1 LRRVPVWYRH
11 GVAQSPKRSPG
22 KPGRARPARVS
33 QADALRQTPARF
45 RGKAWLLLTVVPFG
59 LTTWAAFAYIGIR
72 ARRPRWLAWAAVYA
86 ALLAAYLVLD
96 TTAGQSN
103 AASAVAAVLA
113 LLAWIGGGIH
123 AFAVSDD
130 AARRIQGRT
139 DPALDAART
148 RIERRAEGRRLL
160 ARQPALAKE
169 IGLGRPDVSG
179 ADDYGLVDVNHASAA
194 ALAKLPGITDEV
206 VRQIADRRTQAG
218 GFSSVE
224 DLGLV
229 LDLPPGMVE
238 QIRDTAIF
246 IPD

>member
-1 LRRVPVWYRH
+1 
-11 GVAQSPKRSPG
+11 
-22 KPGRARPARVS
+22 
-33 QADALRQTPARF
+33 
-45 RGKAWLLLTVVPFG
+45 LTVFPFG
-59 LTTWAAFAYIGIR
+59 FTTWAAFVYIGIR

-86 ALLAAYLVLD
+86 ALLAGYLALD
-96 TTAGQSN
+96 ATAGHSSV
-103 AASAVAAVLA
+103 AAAVAAVLA
-113 LLAWIGGGIH
+113 LLAWIGGGVH

-130 AARRIQGRT
+130 AARRIQDRA

-169 IGLGRPDVSG
+169 IGLGRPDISG
-179 ADDYGLVDVNHASAA
+179 ADDYGLVDVNHASPAT
-194 ALAKLPGITDEV
+194 LARLPGVTDEV
-206 VRQIADRRTQAG
+206 VRQIADRRAQAG

-238 QIRDTAIF
+238 QIRDTAVF

>member
-1 LRRVPVWYRH
+1 MVI
-11 GVAQSPKRSPG
+11 
-22 KPGRARPARVS
+22 
-33 QADALRQTPARF
+33 
-45 RGKAWLLLTVVPFG
+45 PFG
-59 LTTWAAFAYIGIR
+59 FTTWAAFVYIGIR

-86 ALLAAYLVLD
+86 ALLVAYLVLD
-96 TTAGQSN
+96 TTAQHSN
-103 AASAVAAVLA
+103 AASGVAAALA
-113 LLAWIGGGIH
+113 LLAWIGGGAH

-130 AARRIQGRT
+130 AARRIQDRT
-139 DPALDAART
+139 DPALDAARL

-160 ARQPALAKE
+160 AAKPALARE
-169 IGLGRPDVSG
+169 VGLGRPDISG
-179 ADDYGLVDVNHASAA
+179 ADDYGLVDVNHAPRA

-206 VRQIADRRTQAG
+206 ARQIAERRAQAG

-238 QIRDTAIF
+238 QIRDMAVF